1 MVRML
6 ENLKNINPV
15 TYVLV
20 AVAAILGYGANR
32 ISRLIAKENEKL
44 KGRLMLLFK
53 SIALVLA
60 AGAIITSMYL

>member
-1 MVRML
+1 ML